1 MAKFALNNLHVKYV
15 VILHDVKSDYWII
28 KG

>member
-1 MAKFALNNLHVKYV
+1 MAKFALNNFHVKNI

-28 KG
+28 KS